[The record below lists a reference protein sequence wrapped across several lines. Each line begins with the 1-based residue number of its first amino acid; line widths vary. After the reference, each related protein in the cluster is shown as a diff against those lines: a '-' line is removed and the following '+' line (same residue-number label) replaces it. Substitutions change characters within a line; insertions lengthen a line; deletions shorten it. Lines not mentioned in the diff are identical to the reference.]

1 MMGQM
6 NVASQL
12 LIGGKQQYLTFMVG
26 GETFATSIVGI
37 KEILQYGGVTPVPCV
52 PDDIRGVI
60 NLRGAVVPVIDLGAR
75 FGRGASVQARRSCIV
90 IVEVAGDEG
99 GQDIGVMVDAV
110 NAVVEID
117 DDDVEPRPAFGASV
131 RVEFIQAMGK
141 VNGKFAVI
149 LDIGAVLSMD
159 DIALLAGLAE
169 EAAV

>member
-1 MMGQM
+1 
-6 NVASQL
+6 
-12 LIGGKQQYLTFMVG
+12 
-26 GETFATSIVGI
+26 
-37 KEILQYGGVTPVPCV
+37 
-52 PDDIRGVI
+52 
-60 NLRGAVVPVIDLGAR
+60 
-75 FGRGASVQARRSCIV
+75 
-90 IVEVAGDEG
+90 VAGDEG